1 MMPTRFPDAAAVMRH
16 ALDLALRGR
25 GFVEPN
31 PQVGAVLVNDQLE
44 WIAEGF
50 HERFGGPH
58 AEVHALQAAGPRA
71 QGAHLFVTLEPCA
84 HHGKTPPCA
93 EAVIAAGVQR
103 VTIGCADPAPH
114 TAGQGIA
121 KLREAGLEVHVGLL
135 QPEAERL
142 LRPFTKRMLTGLPYV
157 HAKWA
162 MTLDGKL
169 ATHTGSSQ
177 WISGSASRAVV
188 HELRGLMDAIL
199 VGRGTVE
206 ADDPRLTVRP
216 PGPRVPL
223 RVVFDT
229 HALLSEDTQ
238 LVKSARETP
247 VLLVCHQES
256 PESRLA
262 PLRAAGVDILLAP
275 SRLQGPGLCLE
286 FVLRHL
292 ASHGATNILVEGG
305 AELLGSFVDSCLI
318 DEVHAF
324 IAPKL
329 VGGARALTPVG
340 GRGIAEMQQA
350 LRLEQIQIQPL
361 EGDVYVQGE
370 FPLERNTT
378 ANPESAAGVSE

>member
-1 MMPTRFPDAAAVMRH
+1 MPTRFPDAAAVMRH
-16 ALDLALRGR
+16 ALDLARRGR
-25 GFVEPN
+25 GYVEPN

-58 AEVHALQAAGPRA
+58 AEVHALQSAGSRS

-93 EAVIAAGVQR
+93 EAVIAAGVRQ

-135 QPEAERL
+135 QEEAQRL

-188 HELRGLMDAIL
+188 HELRGRMDAIL

-216 PGPRVPL
+216 PGPRVPV
-223 RVVFDT
+223 RVVLDSV
-229 HALLSEDTQ
+229 ARLPMDSQ
-238 LVKSARETP
+238 LVRTAHETP
-247 VLLVCHQES
+247 VLLVCQQET
-256 PESRLA
+256 PEHRLTPLQLAGVEVLRA
-262 PLRAAGVDILLAP
+262 PLG
-275 SRLQGPGLCLE
+275 LQGRGLCLE

-292 ASHGATNILVEGG
+292 ASRGATNVLIEGG
-305 AELLGSFVDSCLI
+305 GELLGSCVDSRLL
-318 DEVHAF
+318 DEVHVF

-329 VGGARALTPVG
+329 VGGARGLTPVG
-340 GRGIAEMQQA
+340 GMGIAEMQQA
-350 LRLEQIQIQPL
+350 LRLEQVQIQQL

-370 FPLERNTT
+370 FPLPLNLEQTSDRG
-378 ANPESAAGVSE
+378 AGVTE